1 MTIVPYTEYKKLL
14 KEFVAIKSISTDK
27 AFLPEI
33 KKASEWLI
41 DLFNSNG
48 FETEVFQGPNSNPV
62 VFASYVAGKKFK
74 TILVYGHYDVQPA
87 SKEDGWFGDPFIPFE
102 KDGKIYARGVVDNK
116 GQHLIHICTV
126 LELIKQKKLKYNV
139 KFLIEGN
146 EETSNTDMADIILK
160 NKKKLACNHILI
172 SDGELML
179 NKPAIEYSL
188 RGGVNLTIKYT
199 TATNNL
205 HSGIYGGA
213 VPNAAN
219 ELSKLVSKFF
229 NKDNKVVIPGFYE
242 GVDKITPEQVK
253 NNKKLPFTLK
263 ELAETTGVKVLLTEN
278 DYDFYTQIGLRPTLQ
293 ITGFKSGYIGD
304 GYSNIVPSNAE
315 VRVNFRFV
323 TSQKPLKILESF
335 KKFVKANTPKY
346 VNYDVVYAK
355 NGAWEAIKIN
365 INSDMVKQTKKVLEK
380 TFGEKVLEK
389 PVGGSIPVV
398 VDFKKILGK
407 DTLLVSLGNGDC
419 NMHGINE
426 NFTLKLLEK
435 GLKFSEAFFSKS

>member
-1 MTIVPYTEYKKLL
+1 MSYIEYKKLL
-14 KEFVAIKSISTDK
+14 NEFVAIKSISTDK
-27 AFLPEI
+27 TYLSEI
-33 KKASEWLI
+33 KKAVEWLI
-41 DLFNSNG
+41 NLFNTNG
-48 FETEVFQGPNSNPV
+48 FKTETFKGPNSNPV
-62 VFASYVAGKKFK
+62 VFASYVTDKKLK

-87 SKEDGWFGDPFIPFE
+87 SKEDGWFDDPFIPFE
-102 KDGKIYARGVVDNK
+102 KNGKIYARGIVDNK
-116 GQHLIHICTV
+116 GQHLIHVCTV

-146 EETSNTDMADIILK
+146 EETSNTDMAGLILK
-160 NKKKLACNHILI
+160 NKKKLACDYILI

-179 NKPAIEYSL
+179 DKPAIEYSL

-199 TATNNL
+199 TAGNNL

-219 ELSKLVSKFF
+219 ELSKLVSKFYDK
-229 NKDNKVVIPGFYE
+229 NNKVAIPGFYE
-242 GVDKITPEQVK
+242 GVDKITPEQIK

-263 ELAETTGVKVLLTEN
+263 ELVETTGVKVLLTEN
-278 DYDFYTQIGLRPTLQ
+278 GYDFYTQIGLRPTLQ

-315 VRVNFRFV
+315 IRVNFRFV

-335 KKFVKANTPKY
+335 KEFVKANTPKY
-346 VNYDVVYAK
+346 VNYDVIYAK

-365 INSDMVKQTKKVLEK
+365 INSEMIKQTKKLLER
-380 TFGEKVLEK
+380 TFGEKILEK

-398 VDFKKILGK
+398 TDFKKILGK

-419 NMHGINE
+419 NMHGVNE